1 MKRYEMVLKE
11 KEVMDFRFFNN
22 CKDLSELKSS
32 FKQFSKL
39 LHPDV
44 NHGLADVYFK
54 EMSNDYDSY
63 YKILKVSHMEENAKK
78 YNNSN
83 FDKDNIKEDDLNDDR
98 FKKAIID
105 LLKKENIKIVMRGV
119 YMWVSGD
126 TFKIKEQLKQL
137 GFFYSSGKKEWFLP
151 DSKNF
156 KKDGRRGR
164 SKKEIV
170 NKYGEKTII
179 DNTKSKKK
187 TRKTSRKTKKN
198 FIKISA

>member
-1 MKRYEMVLKE
+1 MKKYEMVLKE
-11 KEVMDFRFFNN
+11 KGVMNLQFFIN

-39 LHPDV
+39 LHPDI
-44 NHGLADVYFK
+44 NQNLEDIYFK

-63 YKILKVSHMEENAKK
+63 YKIHKINHMEENAKK

-83 FDKDNIKEDDLNDDR
+83 FDKSKVKEDDLNDER
-98 FKKAIID
+98 FKKAIIE
-105 LLKKENIKIVMRGV
+105 LLKKEGIKILMRGV
-119 YMWVSGD
+119 YMWVSGN
-126 TFKIKEQLKQL
+126 TFDIKDKLKEL

-151 DSKNF
+151 DNKNF
-156 KKDGRRGR
+156 KKDGRRGK

-179 DNTKSKKK
+179 DNTKK
-187 TRKTSRKTKKN
+187 TRKTGKRRKTKKN

>member
-1 MKRYEMVLKE
+1 MKKYEVVLKE
-11 KEVMDFRFFNN
+11 KGVLNLEFFSN
-22 CKDLSELKSS
+22 CKDLSELKNA
-32 FKQFSKL
+32 FKRFSKL

-44 NHGLADVYFK
+44 NHGLSDIYFK

-78 YNNSN
+78 YNSS
-83 FDKDNIKEDDLNDDR
+83 FDKDNIKEDDLKDDK
-98 FKKAIID
+98 FKQAIID

-119 YMWVSGD
+119 YMWISGD
-126 TFKIKEQLKQL
+126 TYQIREQLKQL

-170 NKYGEKTII
+170 NKYGEKTIY
-179 DNTKSKKK
+179 DSTKSKKK
-187 TRKTSRKTKKN
+187 TRKPKKN